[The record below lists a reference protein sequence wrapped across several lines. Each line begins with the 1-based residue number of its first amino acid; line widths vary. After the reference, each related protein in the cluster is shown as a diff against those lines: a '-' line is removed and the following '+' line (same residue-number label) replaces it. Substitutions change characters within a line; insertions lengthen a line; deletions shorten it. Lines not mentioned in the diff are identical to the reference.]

1 MPWQMCVDNYHFP
14 KLTVP
19 KFWGKIQN
27 LMFLQF
33 IKTWTWTFLPDSL
46 APLCCCLG
54 ENSQFFSK
62 TILLFPSSL
71 FLELSAKFQMEGLQQ
86 GLVGGSS
93 VKERRKHFFKNCC
106 TTSNFQI
113 HCLHFDRRHQNLSN
127 ICLSAY
133 LKEYDTGLKGPIGNS
148 KQEKPFTGARPKGR
162 NPLFVRSDGGKREA
176 C

>member
-1 MPWQMCVDNYHFP
+1 MHGRKWWEGLRRLRIEPNVLERPARKLMLWQMCVDNYHFP

-19 KFWGKIQN
+19 KFGGKIQN

-46 APLCCCLG
+46 APLCCCRG

-71 FLELSAKFQMEGLQQ
+71 FLELSAKFQMEGLQR

-93 VKERRKHFFKNCC
+93 VKERRKYFFKNCC
-106 TTSNFQI
+106 TTSNFQ
-113 HCLHFDRRHQNLSN
+113 
-127 ICLSAY
+127 
-133 LKEYDTGLKGPIGNS
+133 
-148 KQEKPFTGARPKGR
+148 
-162 NPLFVRSDGGKREA
+162 NPLFTL
-176 C
+176 